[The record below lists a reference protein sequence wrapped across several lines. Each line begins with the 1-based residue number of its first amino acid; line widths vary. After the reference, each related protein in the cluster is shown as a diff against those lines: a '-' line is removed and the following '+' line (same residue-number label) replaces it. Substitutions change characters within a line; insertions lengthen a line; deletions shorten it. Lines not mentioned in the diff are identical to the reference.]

1 MKKLL
6 LTVLSKVFWSSMLV
20 LFIFVL
26 GLAATKEPTGFI
38 CWLFVLTLFL
48 TFNHK
53 AKTIR

>member
-6 LTVLSKVFWSSMLV
+6 LTALSKVFWSSMLALLV
-20 LFIFVL
+20 FAL

-38 CWLFVLTLFL
+38 CWLSVLSLFL

-53 AKTIR
+53 VKTNR